1 VVQILQNPHET
12 DTFIGPL
19 DKCGLSGGK
28 FFYCV
33 RDIKFRD
40 LIFLYTTT
48 KEKNKNVFAAV
59 IKVSSADDLEV
70 PWKR

>member
-1 VVQILQNPHET
+1 MHL
-12 DTFIGPL
+12 
-19 DKCGLSGGK
+19 LSGLHIQRDIQK
-28 FFYCV
+28 VDPTVYNIQRVIYVV

-40 LIFLYTTT
+40 LIFIYTNT

-70 PWKR
+70 A